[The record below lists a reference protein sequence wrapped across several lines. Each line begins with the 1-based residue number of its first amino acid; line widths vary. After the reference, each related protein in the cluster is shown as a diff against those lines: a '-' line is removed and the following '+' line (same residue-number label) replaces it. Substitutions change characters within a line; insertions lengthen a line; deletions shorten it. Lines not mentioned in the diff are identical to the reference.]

1 MKTLMHRHPAATV
14 SAAAAAAL
22 VAAYSP
28 QLLMDSG
35 QFASLPLA
43 MRLGWL
49 ALVLASPPLVAFLV
63 SRRHRRTSAGTW
75 FWVGLPLPVAAT
87 LLARLDVWLEVR
99 SGYLLAGSGEEAM
112 AYGIGTAVGI
122 AGGTL
127 LAALVTAAA
136 WMGTG
141 AGRRGTGAPAYAAA
155 KGSRSY
161 GR

>member
-1 MKTLMHRHPAATV
+1 MKALMRRHPAATV
-14 SAAAAAAL
+14 SVAGAAAL
-22 VAAYSP
+22 VTAYSP
-28 QLLMDSG
+28 QLLMDSS
-35 QFASLPLA
+35 QFAHLPLA

-49 ALVLASPPLVAFLV
+49 ALVLVAPPLVAFIASLP
-63 SRRHRRTSAGTW
+63 HRRTSARTW

-87 LLARLDVWLEVR
+87 LLVWLDVWLEVR

-112 AYGIGTAVGI
+112 AYGIGTASGL

-127 LAALVTAAA
+127 LAALVTAAT

-141 AGRRGTGAPAYAAA
+141 AERRGTGVPAYAAA
-155 KGSRSY
+155 TGSRSC

>member
-1 MKTLMHRHPAATV
+1 MKALMRKHPAAAV
-14 SAAAAAAL
+14 SIAGAAAL

-28 QLLMDSG
+28 QLLMDSA
-35 QFASLPLA
+35 QFAHLPLA

-49 ALVLASPPLVAFLV
+49 ALVLAASPLVTFLV
-63 SRRHRRTSAGTW
+63 SRRRRRISARTW
-75 FWVGLPLPVAAT
+75 LLVGLPLPVAAT
-87 LLARLDVWLEVR
+87 LLVWLDVWLEVR

-112 AYGIGTAVGI
+112 AYGIGTASGI

-141 AGRRGTGAPAYAAA
+141 AARRGTGAPALASAT
-155 KGSRSY
+155 GSRSC

>member
-1 MKTLMHRHPAATV
+1 MNTLMRRHPAATV
-14 SAAAAAAL
+14 AAAAAAAL

-28 QLLMDSG
+28 QLLMDSS
-35 QFASLPLA
+35 QFAHLPLA

-49 ALVLASPPLVAFLV
+49 ALVLVAPPLVAFV
-63 SRRHRRTSAGTW
+63 ASRRHGRTSAGAS

-87 LLARLDVWLEVR
+87 LLVWLDVWLEVR

-112 AYGIGTAVGI
+112 AYGIGTVSGV

-141 AGRRGTGAPAYAAA
+141 AGRRGTGRPAYAAA
-155 KGSRSY
+155 TGSRSC

>member
-1 MKTLMHRHPAATV
+1 MKALMHRHPAATV

-35 QFASLPLA
+35 QFANLPLA

-49 ALVLASPPLVAFLV
+49 ALVLAAPPLVAFV
-63 SRRHRRTSAGTW
+63 ASRRHRRTSAGAW
-75 FWVGLPLPVAAT
+75 FWVGLPVPVAAT
-87 LLARLDVWLEVR
+87 LLVWLDVWLEVR

-112 AYGIGTAVGI
+112 AYGIGTASGV

-141 AGRRGTGAPAYAAA
+141 AGRRGTGAPARVAAA
-155 KGSRSY
+155 GSQRS